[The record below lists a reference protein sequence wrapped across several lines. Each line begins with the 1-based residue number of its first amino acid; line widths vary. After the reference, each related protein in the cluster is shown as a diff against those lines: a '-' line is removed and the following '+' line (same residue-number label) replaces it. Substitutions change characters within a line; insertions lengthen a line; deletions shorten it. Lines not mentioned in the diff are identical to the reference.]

1 MYLENVHLK
10 RIFIISPFLMHLDMD
25 GDGKIGR
32 DDLEQM
38 LDKITDQPLLKD
50 DKIKIIDQVRGPKS
64 KIKVWD
70 GSLG

>member
-1 MYLENVHLK
+1 
-10 RIFIISPFLMHLDMD
+10 MHLDMD